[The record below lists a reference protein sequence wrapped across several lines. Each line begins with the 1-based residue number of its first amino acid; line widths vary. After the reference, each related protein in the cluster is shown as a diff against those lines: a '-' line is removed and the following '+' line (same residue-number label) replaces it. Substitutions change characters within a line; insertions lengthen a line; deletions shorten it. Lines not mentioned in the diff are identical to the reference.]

1 VEKGDGTMKD
11 LIMQDVTVQQVA
23 EFLWAEA
30 DMLDRKEY
38 ETWLKLWTGAGHYV
52 IPVEKT
58 GDDFAN
64 MLNIAYDDA
73 IMREARVK
81 RLQGGFSISAAPPAE
96 SVRTVSRIVIDSV
109 DGDTLTVR
117 AAQHIVED
125 KFGRQR
131 QFAMNVTWV
140 LVATED
146 GLMIRDKVIRLL
158 NSDGMLTSI
167 SYLF

>member
-1 VEKGDGTMKD
+1 MKD
-11 LIMQDVTVQQVA
+11 LTVESAVSLQEIT

-30 DMLDRKEY
+30 DLLDAKRYQE
-38 ETWLKLWTGAGHYV
+38 WLTLWTGEGHYV
-52 IPVEKT
+52 IPVEKD

-73 IMREARVK
+73 IMRDARVK

-96 SVRTVSRIVIDSV
+96 SVRTVSRIVIDGV
-109 DGDTLTVR
+109 QGDVITVR

-131 QFAMNVTWV
+131 QFAMNVTWD
-140 LVATED
+140 LRQTD
-146 GLMIRDKVIRLL
+146 RGLMIVNKVIRLL

>member
-1 VEKGDGTMKD
+1 MTVATAVSLQE
-11 LIMQDVTVQQVA
+11 VTQ
-23 EFLWAEA
+23 FLWAEA
-30 DMLDRKEY
+30 DLLDTKGYDE
-38 ETWLKLWTGAGHYV
+38 WLTLWTGEGHYV
-52 IPVEKT
+52 IPVEKE

-109 DGDTLTVR
+109 EGDVITVR

-131 QFAMNVTWV
+131 QFAMNVTWD
-140 LVATED
+140 LKQTD
-146 GLMIRDKVIRLL
+146 SGLMIVNKVIRLL